1 MWLAGCLTTSLIV
14 PIRMELIISFNK
26 TKVEKTWGG
35 GAYLDYASFGILP
48 PILKL
53 GKEGQEKP
61 TLLFCEK

>member
-35 GAYLDYASFGILP
+35 AYLDYASFGILP

-53 GKEGQEKP
+53 GKESQEKP

>member
-26 TKVEKTWGG
+26 TKVKKTWR